1 MPMREPLRS
10 FLCALL
16 CSIAPL
22 LNAQIEQVASFTA
35 GSFGYVPRD
44 LVVMGSHIYFRNWT
58 AESGMELWR
67 TDGTTA
73 GTVLVKDI
81 RPGAGNG
88 MEANEGMAV
97 VGNTLYFPA
106 DDGTT
111 GWELWKSDGTE
122 AGTMLVMDIRPG
134 PLGSSP
140 AYLTAFGD
148 RLLFRANN
156 ATSEALYSTDG
167 TPGGTYAPVDFVTQQ
182 TITVS
187 GPIRPM
193 GAVAVFPGT
202 ALSEAG
208 GEIWT
213 TDGTPSGCFL
223 LSDICPGIGWSN
235 AAGRSWMADDFLYF
249 LADDCTHGIELW
261 RTNGTA
267 PTTTLVADVYTGT
280 NSASPYHL
288 VPLDGQVLFA
298 ALDDTGNGIY
308 RSDGTA
314 IGTYKLA
321 TMGVPQLWNGD
332 RQPARRVGDIALFVG
347 LDPDHGYELWRS
359 DGTEAGTYMVK
370 DLWPG
375 TNGSIAGAGFNF
387 WVFGGQLYF
396 APEVPVYSTELWR
409 SDGTEA
415 GTVMVQDRAPGI
427 NYFAPDHLVQFG
439 DHIYMTGSLTASDR
453 GIYRLELAGTGMAE
467 SATTA
472 TLRVYPNPTNG
483 NGCTLQLPNGIATQG
498 PLRVELLDATGR
510 VVVQRTLQDAPTLQL
525 ELERALN
532 PGVYAVRVHHAQG
545 GLLTA
550 QLVVQ

>member
-1 MPMREPLRS
+1 MRQPLRP
-10 FLCALL
+10 FLSALL
-16 CSIAPL
+16 CATAPL
-22 LNAQIEQVASFTA
+22 LHAQIEQVASFPV
-35 GSFGYVPRD
+35 GSFGYLARD
-44 LVVMGSHIYFRNWT
+44 LVVMGDHIYFRNWT
-58 AESGMELWR
+58 AETGMELWK
-67 TDGTTA
+67 TDGTAA

-88 MEANEGMAV
+88 LEANEGMAV

-111 GWELWKSDGTE
+111 GWELWRTDGTE
-122 AGTMLVMDIRPG
+122 AGTQLVMDIRPG
-134 PLGSSP
+134 PLGSTP
-140 AYLTAFGD
+140 AYLTAFGE

-156 ATSEALYSTDG
+156 ATNEALYSTDG

-193 GAVAVFPGT
+193 GSVAVFPGN
-202 ALSEAG
+202 ALNNIGVEL
-208 GEIWT
+208 WT

-223 LSDICPGIGWSN
+223 LQDICVGPTSSN
-235 AAGRSWMADDFLYF
+235 PAGRSWMADDLLYF
-249 LADDCTHGIELW
+249 LADDCTHGLELW
-261 RTNGTA
+261 RTNGGA
-267 PTTTLVADVYTGT
+267 PTTTLVADVYPGT
-280 NSASPYHL
+280 SSATPFHL
-288 VPLDGQVLFA
+288 VPLDGQVIFA
-298 ALDDTGNGIY
+298 ALDGTGNGIY

-314 IGTYKLA
+314 IGTYKIA

-359 DGTEAGTYMVK
+359 DGTEAGTYLVK

-375 TNGSIAGAGFNF
+375 ANGSIAGSGFNF

-439 DHIYMTGSLTASDR
+439 NHIYMTGSLTPFDR
-453 GIYRLELAGTGMAE
+453 GIYRLELPGTGVDEA
-467 SATTA
+467 ATA
-472 TLRVYPNPTNG
+472 ASLRVYPNPTNG
-483 NGCTLQLPNGIATQG
+483 TACTLQLPEGHMAPG
-498 PLRVELLDATGR
+498 PLRMELLDATGR
-510 VVVQRTLQDAPTLQL
+510 VVLQRTLPGGPTLQL
-525 ELERALN
+525 HLERALH
-532 PGVYAVRVHHAQG
+532 PGLYAVRVQDAQG

>member
-1 MPMREPLRS
+1 MRPLLRPLLS
-10 FLCALL
+10 ALL
-16 CSIAPL
+16 CTSAPL
-22 LNAQIEQVASFTA
+22 LHAQIEQVASFPV
-35 GSFGYVPRD
+35 GSFGFLARD
-44 LVVMGSHIYFRNWT
+44 LVVMGDHIYFRNWT
-58 AESGMELWR
+58 AETGMELWR

-81 RPGAGNG
+81 RPGTGNG
-88 MEANEGMAV
+88 MPPEDGMAV
-97 VGNTLYFPA
+97 VGNTLYFMA

-111 GWELWKSDGTE
+111 GWELWRTDGTG

-134 PLGSSP
+134 PLGSNP
-140 AYLTAFGD
+140 TYLTAFGD

-193 GAVAVFPGT
+193 GSVAVFPGT
-202 ALSEAG
+202 ALSPAG
-208 GEIWT
+208 GELWT
-213 TDGTPSGCFL
+213 TDGTPGGCFL
-223 LSDICPGIGWSN
+223 LQDICPGPGWSN
-235 AAGRSWMADDFLYF
+235 PAGRSWMADDFLYF

-261 RTNGTA
+261 RTNGGA
-267 PTTTLVADVYTGT
+267 SATTLVADVYTGT
-280 NSASPYHL
+280 NSAMPYQL
-288 VPLDGQVLFA
+288 VPLDGQVIFA
-298 ALDDTGNGIY
+298 AQDGMGNGIY

-314 IGTYKLA
+314 IGTFKIA
-321 TMGVPQLWNGD
+321 TMGVPGWASGD

-347 LDPDHGYELWRS
+347 SDPDHGAELWRS
-359 DGTEAGTYMVK
+359 DGTEAGTYLVK

-375 TNGSIAGAGFNF
+375 TNGSIAGVGFNF

-415 GTVMVQDRAPGI
+415 GTVMVQDRAPGS
-427 NYFAPDHLVQFG
+427 NYFAPDHLVRFG
-439 DHIYMTGSLTASDR
+439 GHIYMTGSLTPFDR
-453 GIYRLELAGTGMAE
+453 GIYRLELSGTGVAEAGTR
-467 SATTA
+467 TP
-472 TLRVYPNPTNG
+472 LRVYPNPTNG
-483 NGCTLQLPNGIATQG
+483 TACTLQLPAGGTAPG
-498 PLRVELLDATGR
+498 PLQVELLDATGR
-510 VVVQRTLQDAPTLQL
+510 VVLQRTLPGAPTLQL
-525 ELERALN
+525 HLERALN
-532 PGVYAVRVHHAQG
+532 PGLYAVRVHDARG